1 VHRDRYFN
9 GAEGASTLKPARAV
23 LVIIAPE
30 QARLPVFALVVK
42 IEAPG
47 IHSAIPTARDELL
60 ETVSVGRRVVVFV
73 FDVHLGN
80 SFLRHSAVREL
91 YRAERF
97 SPYGSTIDVDEDAQ
111 WHSMPEE
118 ALPGQF
124 RIGDFV
130 TVEEG
135 KIVRIVGRSTIML
148 KVRPIRW
155 WERLFRFVKSEEVER
170 TK

>member
-1 VHRDRYFN
+1 
-9 GAEGASTLKPARAV
+9 
-23 LVIIAPE
+23 
-30 QARLPVFALVVK
+30 
-42 IEAPG
+42 
-47 IHSAIPTARDELL
+47 
-60 ETVSVGRRVVVFV
+60 
-73 FDVHLGN
+73 
-80 SFLRHSAVREL
+80 
-91 YRAERF
+91 
-97 SPYGSTIDVDEDAQ
+97 
-111 WHSMPEE
+111 MPEE